1 MHFFREFL
9 LKDAT
14 KKNLKSYMY
23 SLIYTSGAQA
33 ESGSCMCDE
42 LMMKDWKGSFF
53 STDALKSITP
63 KYKSLAGFQTKKKI
77 KRWNTFEPYVY
88 RCTLCRCFL
97 SDRACYMPHCLVMC
111 RVQRNPVIREQIHR
125 LAMTWDSSFFPFY
138 LLSFS
143 WFSILFLLHTTIVS
157 DECWW
162 ESSRCKHISS
172 RQSFSGQVGERIINF
187 LRFLFPTC
195 TVLWVLARL
204 NDCISS
210 WASWYCWRY
219 PRWQDTSAHL

>member
-63 KYKSLAGFQTKKKI
+63 KYKSLAGFQTKIKNKKVEHL
-77 KRWNTFEPYVY
+77 WALCVQVY
-88 RCTLCRCFL
+88 SLPMLSVWQSMLHAPLLC
-97 SDRACYMPHCLVMC
+97 D
-111 RVQRNPVIREQIHR
+111 VQG
-125 LAMTWDSSFFPFY
+125 AK
-138 LLSFS
+138 
-143 WFSILFLLHTTIVS
+143 
-157 DECWW
+157 
-162 ESSRCKHISS
+162 ESSNQRTNPQTSYD
-172 RQSFSGQVGERIINF
+172 
-187 LRFLFPTC
+187 LRFLFLPF
-195 TVLWVLARL
+195 LSSLIFMIFYSFSSSYH
-204 NDCISS
+204 NCI
-210 WASWYCWRY
+210 R
-219 PRWQDTSAHL
+219 RMLMRK